1 MQNEIPVPI
10 NLAQKQATLSMQQF
24 NTLNKEYLTKLSS
37 TKDRWPYLDYNKKLM
52 KKYVRELTTMDVQ
65 VAAERAPLTSNCA
78 FFPLQL
84 LFRLIWYK
92 NYYKQNNRQ
101 IFSQTKSYEVSL
113 PN

>member
-10 NLAQKQATLSMQQF
+10 NLAQKQAAISMQQF
-24 NTLNKEYLTKLSS
+24 NTLNKEDLTKLSS

-52 KKYVRELTTMDVQ
+52 KKNVRELTTMDVQ
-65 VAAERAPLTSNCA
+65 VAVEHAPLTSNCA

-92 NYYKQNNRQ
+92 NDYKQNNRK